1 MKQYTETLHLDLP
14 PETVFATVVDPES
27 QAGRFMK
34 VEVVEE
40 TPDGVG
46 TTLRYFYRLLGMSL
60 GGGTYTYTEFV
71 PNQRFAWE
79 FSGGPEML
87 LTGGPVSS
95 TMTFEPADGGT
106 DVTVRSEF
114 ETRIPVVN
122 DLAREIMMWSWRR
135 RDLPRWKAEIERRAK
150 VGTEA

>member
-1 MKQYTETLHLDLP
+1 MHVKQYTETVHVDVP
-14 PETVFATVVDPES
+14 AETVFDIVVDPDA
-27 QAGRFMK
+27 QQGRFMK

-46 TTLRYFYRLLGMSL
+46 TTLRYFYRLFGLRL
-60 GGGTYTYTEFV
+60 PGGTYRYSEYV
-71 PNQRFAWE
+71 PGKRFTWE

-95 TMTFEPADGGT
+95 TWTFEAADGGT
-106 DVTVRSEF
+106 DVTVQPEF

-122 DLAREIMMWSWRR
+122 DLARGIMMRYWRW
-135 RDLPRWKAEIERRAK
+135 RDLPWMKAQIEKRAK
-150 VGTEA
+150 M